1 MFRDRLNLRH
11 RQELRGLPSVCDGCG
26 APFSL
31 EHALNCMK
39 GGNIKLGHDQVRDE
53 CVHLCT
59 MAYGAAGVKKEPF
72 LRDASGNVRDKD
84 LPADFLAVGV
94 WERQR
99 MAFFDN
105 RTLDADARSRFH
117 RNTSYV
123 AAMRAAVQEK
133 KTRYLERCEEM
144 AGSFTP
150 MVCTVNGVSTESLLP
165 L

>member
-1 MFRDRLNLRH
+1 M
-11 RQELRGLPSVCDGCG
+11 G
-26 APFSL
+26 
-31 EHALNCMK
+31 HALNCMK

-59 MAYGAAGVKKEPF
+59 MAYEAAGVKKEPF

-84 LPADFLAVGV
+84 LRADFLAIGV

-99 MAFFDN
+99 VAFFDN
-105 RTLDADARSRFH
+105 HRILDADAPSRFD

-123 AAMRAAVQEK
+123 TPCVPQCRRRRQDTWSTVRRWLGASHPWCAQWTGFST
-133 KTRYLERCEEM
+133 KT
-144 AGSFTP
+144 
-150 MVCTVNGVSTESLLP
+150 LLP